1 MKTTSMQIKFEGQ
14 THQIDANTLISALVS
29 YQAIIA
35 ESNKELGGGVKTI
48 DLKVNAIEKGSFV
61 IDVSLMENVLKQI
74 FSGDTMEY
82 LANLGAVVGGVYSAY
97 KLLKG
102 KPAKTDEDKKAVE
115 IKYPDAKMN
124 VTLNDCIVNVYNQP
138 LVREAVSKSI
148 EAADTDVNVEGLSI
162 QSSNITSQVT
172 FKRDEFKEY
181 IYNGFDEE
189 NTIPDEQ
196 IEVVDA
202 LLTIIALN
210 FEPGSRW
217 QFIYNGFKIQMIVK
231 DDALMRKIDEGE
243 RFGKGDAIRVKMRI
257 VKRYNVTY
265 KAYENKSYKIVEF
278 IDHILAP
285 RQDRLF

>member
-35 ESNKELGGGVKTI
+35 ESNKELGGGAKTI

-61 IDVSLMENVLKQI
+61 IDVSLMENLLKQI
-74 FSGDTMEY
+74 FSGDTMGY
-82 LANLGAVVGGVYSAY
+82 LANLGAVVGGVYAAY
-97 KLLKG
+97 KALKG
-102 KPAKTDEDKKAVE
+102 KPAKTDGDKKAVE
-115 IKYPDAKMN
+115 IKYPDEKIN
-124 VTLNDCIVNVYNQP
+124 VTLNNCIVNVYNQP
-138 LVREAVSKSI
+138 MVREAVSKSI
-148 EAADTDVNVEGLSI
+148 EAADSDANVEGLSI
-162 QSSNITSQVT
+162 ESSNITSPVT
-172 FKRDEFKEY
+172 FKRSEFKEY

-189 NTIPDEQ
+189 NTIPNEQ

-243 RFGKGDAIRVKMRI
+243 RFGKGDAIRVKMKI
-257 VKRYNVTY
+257 VKRYNTTY

-278 IDHILAP
+278 IEHILAP
-285 RQDRLF
+285 KQERLF

>member
-1 MKTTSMQIKFEGQ
+1 MKTISMQIKFEGQ

-29 YQAIIA
+29 YQAIIT

-61 IDVSLMENVLKQI
+61 VDVSLMENLLKQI

-82 LANLGAVVGGVYSAY
+82 LANLGAVVGGVYTAY
-97 KLLKG
+97 KVLKG
-102 KPAKTDEDKKAVE
+102 KPARTDEEKKAVE
-115 IKYPDAKMN
+115 IKYPDEKIN
-124 VTLNDCIVNVYNQP
+124 VTLNNCIINVYNQP
-138 LVREAVSKSI
+138 LVRESVSKSI
-148 EAADTDVNVEGLSI
+148 EAADADANVEGLSI
-162 QSSNITSQVT
+162 ESSSVTPSVT
-172 FKRDEFKEY
+172 FKREEFKEY

-189 NTIPDEQ
+189 NIIPNEQ

-243 RFGKGDAIRVKMRI
+243 RFGKGDAIRVKMKI
-257 VKRYNVTY
+257 VKRYNATY

-278 IDHILAP
+278 IEHILAP